1 MDILQEDE
9 IKIEIKE
16 EPRDEFPL
24 GDENN
29 SPHTVH
35 SNEDSFQI
43 EIKLEELTHSTHE
56 KDHPFRNISGEN
68 NPGRSDSPKHRTDN
82 SDFIQ
87 PYFTIPKTKRN
98 SNLQ

>member
-1 MDILQEDE
+1 MDILQEHE

-16 EPRDEFPL
+16 EPLDEFSHED
-24 GDENN
+24 GND

-35 SNEDSFQI
+35 SNEDPFQI
-43 EIKLEELTHSTHE
+43 EIKLEELTNSAHE
-56 KDHPFRNISGEN
+56 KEHPFRNISGKN